1 MEFSFQTAAQI
12 LFGSGRRRELAS
24 LAIELGRAPLIITGR
39 DSARAEFLIEGFRQR
54 GVEPL
59 VAGVHREPT
68 VADVIGL
75 TESARA
81 EQRDVVVA
89 MGGGSV
95 IDAGKAVAALLENPG
110 HPLEYLEVVGA
121 GRPLT
126 RVSLPMIAVPTT
138 AGTGAEVTKNAVLDV
153 PEKSVKVS
161 LRSSSMLPSVALLD
175 PELTL
180 SVPPDVT
187 RATGFDA
194 LTQVIEPFLSCAATP
209 MTAAICR
216 EGIARGISALER
228 VCLDGSDIQA
238 RENMMMTSLFGG
250 MALANAK
257 LGAVHGIAGPLGG
270 TSHAPHGALC
280 AALLPSS
287 LRVNLRALRARG
299 DPKYLERFRELGVIL
314 SGRFDATADD
324 AVQVVEELAVRLGV
338 LSLGQ
343 LGVSRE
349 TARGV
354 IPMAMRAS
362 SMKGNPVALSE
373 EELLELLESA

>member
-1 MEFSFQTAAQI
+1 MEFSFETSARI
-12 LFGSGRRRELAS
+12 LFGPGLRHELEALVLNFGRS
-24 LAIELGRAPLIITGR
+24 PLIVTGR
-39 DSARAEFLIEGFRQR
+39 DSSRADFLLEKLKSR
-54 GVEPL
+54 GIEPL
-59 VAGVHREPT
+59 VARVHREPT
-68 VADVIGL
+68 VEDATRFSEL
-75 TESARA
+75 ARA
-81 EQRDVVVA
+81 EGRDVVVA
-89 MGGGSV
+89 VGGGSV
-95 IDAGKAVAALLENPG
+95 MDAGKAIAALVANPG

-126 RVSLPMIAVPTT
+126 QRSLPLLAVPTT

-153 PEKSVKVS
+153 PEKNVKVS

-180 SVPPDVT
+180 SVPPDIT

-194 LTQVIEPFLSCAATP
+194 LTQVIEPFLSCAANPVTD
-209 MTAAICR
+209 AICR
-216 EGIARGISALER
+216 EGITRGISSLER
-228 VCLDGSDIQA
+228 VCQEGRDLEA

-270 TSHAPHGALC
+270 VSHAPHGALC

-299 DPKYLERFRELGVIL
+299 EPKYLDRFRALGAL
-314 SGRFDATADD
+314 LMGQRDATADD
-324 AVQVVEELAVRLGV
+324 AVRAVEELASRLGV
-338 LSLGQ
+338 LSLSA
-343 LGVSRE
+343 LGISRE

-354 IPMAMRAS
+354 IPMALRAS
-362 SMKGNPVALSE
+362 SMKGNPIVLSE
-373 EELLELLESA
+373 DELGELIESA